1 MQAADG
7 KARDGVSAD
16 SHFLIRLALVTP
28 LILTHRTTLDAILA
42 GLIFA
47 ETGDLERAV
56 AEVPLR
62 RQEGVWCASS
72 IFLQSPVLADELIT
86 GSSVRPQALDAA
98 MFRTKKT
105 GRYVNVDPS
114 GGDFRNRQTLM
125 RAYATP
131 AAYFMG
137 QGDLYTVYRLMR
149 AMSGMGKRRA
159 SGFGQIDMD
168 RSEFITLEYPRPQ
181 GVLMLSDGTPS
192 RPIPV
197 AAWARLRSLA
207 PVQRAIVRFEPP
219 YNLTE
224 PAECVLPVHH
234 QIDAGRVNSLLM

>member
-1 MQAADG
+1 MSG
-7 KARDGVSAD
+7 D

-47 ETGDLERAV
+47 ETGDLERAL
-56 AEVPLR
+56 ADVPLS
-62 RQEGVWCASS
+62 RQDGVWCASS
-72 IFLQSPVLADELIT
+72 VFLQSPVLADELIT
-86 GSSVRPQALDAA
+86 GASVRPQSLDTGL
-98 MFRTKKT
+98 FRTKRT

-125 RAYATP
+125 RSHATP

-137 QGDLYTVYRLMR
+137 QGDLDAVRRLMSV
-149 AMSGMGKRRA
+149 MTGMGKRRA
-159 SGFGQIDMD
+159 AGFGQIDME
-168 RSEFITLEYPRPQ
+168 RSEFIALDYPRPQ

-197 AAWARLRSLA
+197 ATWARLRSLA

-219 YNLTE
+219 YNLSE
-224 PAECVLPVHH
+224 PAECVLPVHQ

>member
-1 MQAADG
+1 MTGKDG
-7 KARDGVSAD
+7 AGKDG
-16 SHFLIRLALVTP
+16 HFLIRLALVTP

-47 ETGDLERAV
+47 ETGDLERATGDI
-56 AEVPLR
+56 PLVK
-62 RQEGVWCASS
+62 QEGVWCASS
-72 IFLQSPVLADELIT
+72 VFLQGPVLNDELIA

-98 MFRTKKT
+98 LFRAKRT
-105 GRYVNVDPS
+105 GRYVNIDPS

-125 RAYATP
+125 RAQAAP

-137 QGDLYTVYRLMR
+137 QGDLDEVRRLMG
-149 AMSGMGKRRA
+149 AMTGMGKRRA
-159 SGFGQIDMD
+159 SGFGQIDMA
-168 RSEFITLEYPRPQ
+168 RSEFIALDYPRPQ

-197 AAWARLRSLA
+197 EAWARLRSLA
-207 PVQRAIVRFEPP
+207 PVLRAVVRYEPP
-219 YNLTE
+219 YNLSE
-224 PAECVLPVHH
+224 PVECVLPVHH

>member
-1 MQAADG
+1 MAWQG
-7 KARDGVSAD
+7 EGLVGTD

-47 ETGDLERAV
+47 ETGDLNRALGD
-56 AEVPLR
+56 VPLAK
-62 RQEGVWCASS
+62 QEGLWCASS
-72 IFLQSPVLADELIT
+72 VFLQGPVINDVLIA

-98 MFRTKKT
+98 MFRTKTT

-114 GGDFRNRQTLM
+114 GGDFRNRQTEM
-125 RAYATP
+125 RAHATP

-137 QGDLYTVYRLMR
+137 QGDLDEVRRLMG
-149 AMSGMGKRRA
+149 AMAGMGKRRA
-159 SGFGQIDMD
+159 SGFGQIDMA
-168 RSEFITLEYPRPQ
+168 RSEFIALDYPRPQ

-197 AAWARLRSLA
+197 EAWRRLRSLA
-207 PVQRAIVRFEPP
+207 PVLRAVVRFEPP
-219 YNLTE
+219 YNLSE

-234 QIDAGRVNSLLM
+234 HIDADRVNSLLM